1 MASTASPASSAN
13 QFINTNRAVA
23 LGNPSWQETDESGL
37 LNIAVR
43 YGQDG
48 YLTDNR
54 GHNFINMCSCS
65 YLGLDVHPE
74 IVEGGIDGLRRGG
87 TLNLSTARLRIHLAM
102 LDDVEDELSSLFGAK
117 AVTTINCAAATAGIL
132 PILASGH
139 LSGGKKPLM
148 VFDKNCHFSIN
159 HIKPICG
166 DETEVITSPHNDMNF
181 LEDICRRQ
189 SNVAYIA
196 DGAYSMGGHAP
207 VQDLLTLQDRYGL
220 FLYFDD
226 SHSLSIF
233 GARGAGYVRSSMS
246 DLTERTIIAASLG
259 KAFGASG
266 GVVMFGSTKELPVIE
281 RFGGPMAWS
290 QCINPAAMGAIMA
303 SARIHRSDELRER
316 QAALAR
322 NIKLFDEQIE
332 TTNAGI
338 PLPIRVIPISDARI
352 AVACSRAIF
361 ERGYYTSAVFFPIV
375 AQGRAGL
382 RVMPRADITPA
393 QVEAFCSETTAVIK
407 ELQ

>member
-1 MASTASPASSAN
+1 MTTTFKPVSSSN

-43 YGQDG
+43 YGQNG
-48 YLTDNR
+48 HLTDNN
-54 GHNFINMCSCS
+54 GHDFINMCSCS

-74 IVEGGIDGLRRGG
+74 IVAGGIDGLRQAG

-102 LDDVEDELSSLFGAK
+102 LNDVEDELSSLFGTK

-139 LSGGKKPLM
+139 LTGGKKPLM

-159 HIKPICG
+159 HVKPICG
-166 DETEVITSPHNDMNF
+166 DETEVATSPHNDMNF
-181 LEDICRRQ
+181 LEDICRRN
-189 SNVAYIA
+189 SNVAYVA

-207 VQDLLTLQDRYGL
+207 IQDLLRLQDRYGL

-233 GARGAGYVRSSMS
+233 GRHGAGYVRSSTTDMP
-246 DLTERTIIAASLG
+246 ERTIIAASLG

-266 GVVMFGSTKELPVIE
+266 GVVMFGSAKEMPVIE

-290 QCINPAAMGAIMA
+290 QCINPAAMGAILA
-303 SARIHRSDELRER
+303 SAKIHRSEELQER
-316 QAALAR
+316 QADLAR
-322 NIKLFDEQIE
+322 NIQLFDDQIQ

-338 PLPIRVIPISDARI
+338 PLPIRVIPISDARV
-352 AVACSRAIF
+352 AVACSKAIF

-382 RVMPRADITPA
+382 RVMPRADLAPA
-393 QVEAFCSETTAVIK
+393 QITSFCTETMTAI
-407 ELQ
+407 EQLQ